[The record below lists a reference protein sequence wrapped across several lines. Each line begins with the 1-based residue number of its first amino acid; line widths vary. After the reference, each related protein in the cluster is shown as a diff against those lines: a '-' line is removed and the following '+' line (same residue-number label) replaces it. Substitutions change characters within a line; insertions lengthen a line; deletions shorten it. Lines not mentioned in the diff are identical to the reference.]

1 MNSNRIKLA
10 AAGVV
15 AMGTVVVGAASAE
28 AAVPSVPSSSSI
40 VHLPF
45 PPSPSVTAEALSD
58 GSVLVD
64 GTGFAANHT
73 ITVIFDDGTGRDLG
87 EYPTVGANGN
97 FETEFPAWFV
107 GGCYPSGAQVYA
119 HDGAT
124 VTSNSVQVPNAGCV
138 VPPPPGGGGSGGG
151 VQNPGHLFP
160 KYQ

>member
-1 MNSNRIKLA
+1 MQSNRIKMA

-15 AMGTVVVGAASAE
+15 AMGTVVIGAASAE
-28 AAVPSVPSSSSI
+28 AAVPSLPGSSSI

-45 PPSPSVTAEALSD
+45 PPAPSVTAEALSD

-73 ITVIFDDGTGRDLG
+73 VTVIFNDGTGRDIG
-87 EYPTVGANGN
+87 EYPTAAANGN

-107 GGCYPSGAQVYA
+107 GGCFPSGAQVYA
-119 HDGAT
+119 HDGTT
-124 VTSNSVQVPNAGCV
+124 VSNSVQLPNAGCV
-138 VPPPPGGGGSGGG
+138 VPPPPGGGGGGSGG
-151 VQNPGHLFP
+151 QTTGHLFP